1 MKNMFI
7 AVSPEMIER
16 SQLQLSRKGLR
27 EILTFDASFMK
38 DFISAMRKWA
48 EIERQKRIEM
58 AKRAVDSQID
68 KFKANWPGNE
78 LYLEVYEFE
87 DNITVKRVNDPWGV
101 PAAKRAFDSI
111 LNGYAK

>member
-1 MKNMFI
+1 MENTFEPFDFLKHLEKTNNIRLFFTHLFGYDPEEPPIFEIVKNDI
-7 AVSPEMIER
+7 DI
-16 SQLQLSRKGLR
+16 
-27 EILTFDASFMK
+27 IN
-38 DFISAMRKWA
+38 
-48 EIERQKRIEM
+48 

-87 DNITVKRVNDPWGV
+87 DGITVKRVNDPWGV